1 MKRLWIAAAMLAAV
15 LAATLWNSASLRTFT
30 EEITELL
37 QEAEIQASKEN
48 WEQASLLTDQAWALW
63 QERDGYLHMTLRHAD
78 TDEIHAGFREAEAL
92 LSGQEYGEYAAANA
106 RLITHIQ
113 LLWESEAPTLKNF
126 L

>member
-15 LAATLWNSASLRTFT
+15 LAATLWNSTSLRTFT
-30 EEITELL
+30 EELL

-48 WEQASLLTDQAWALW
+48 WEQASHLTDQAWALW

-113 LLWESEAPTLKNF
+113 LLWESEAPTLKKF